1 MVQPNQILSEEQKM
15 DTNKEVVTAWIYGQR
30 AKSQNLF
37 TNRGFLWS
45 YDLLIGI
52 NDNPHRASGYLGR
65 GEFAKGLRVFQYTA
79 NGASGFV
86 SMTTSHHVGMANSQ
100 IAEWLHA

>member
-1 MVQPNQILSEEQKM
+1 M
-15 DTNKEVVTAWIYGQR
+15 DTNKEVVTAWIHGQH
-30 AKSQNLF
+30 AKAQNLS
-37 TNRGFLWS
+37 TDRGFLWS

-52 NDNPHRASGYLGR
+52 NYNPHRASGYLGR
-65 GEFAKGLRVFQYTA
+65 GEFAEGLRVFQYTA

-86 SMTTSHHVGMANSQ
+86 SKTTSQHVGLMNRQ